1 MNALLQNRNLIP
13 LSSSF
18 HPVISPPPPV
28 LLAFLPNLTPIS
40 VHICVCISLSPYLFA
55 SLSLALSQIA
65 CHLCDQWNSFF
76 PGNSPVMGFFLFS
89 LLCLCLYV
97 YFFFFSLLLFF
108 GRGCNLL
115 LWIKALTEA
124 KANRRFDVFHQT

>member
-28 LLAFLPNLTPIS
+28 LFSFLPNLTPIS
-40 VHICVCISLSPYLFA
+40 VHISVCISLSPYLFA
-55 SLSLALSQIA
+55 SLSLTLSQIA

-76 PGNSPVMGFFLFS
+76 PGNSPVMGFF
-89 LLCLCLYV
+89 
-97 YFFFFSLLLFF
+97 FFFLCCVCAFMFIFSSF